1 MRGNK
6 TINTLGKYNFM
17 LVFLKKNSGKLY
29 LSITGIEKNLEIFF
43 PIRVDVGSNPG
54 YYLFCFLYT
63 GGNTL
68 MVQHI
73 WAVIPLGY
81 ASFHSLLASHFMLG
95 FMMDIFA
102 LDIG

>member
-1 MRGNK
+1 ME
-6 TINTLGKYNFM
+6 
-17 LVFLKKNSGKLY
+17 KLS

-54 YYLFCFLYT
+54 SFHFLPILCFLDT

>member
-1 MRGNK
+1 MIVGFESGFGQYFFLP
-6 TINTLGKYNFM
+6 TLHC
-17 LVFLKKNSGKLY
+17 
-29 LSITGIEKNLEIFF
+29 
-43 PIRVDVGSNPG
+43 
-54 YYLFCFLYT
+54 FCS

>member
-1 MRGNK
+1 
-6 TINTLGKYNFM
+6 
-17 LVFLKKNSGKLY
+17 
-29 LSITGIEKNLEIFF
+29 
-43 PIRVDVGSNPG
+43 
-54 YYLFCFLYT
+54 
-63 GGNTL
+63 